1 MGALLMLAP
10 LVAVPILAVVG
21 IPQFAPGNLIDL
33 NGSKSTASS
42 RDHRAYAEP
51 RLGDAARHDAD
62 DLFAPLEESGSE
74 VDGFDDPLASR
85 KSKSRGRSVRR
96 DADEQFDEEPTRSRG
111 QRGSPFEEH
120 RDEEFTENSAGGLSE
135 SEEEETNSRP
145 RGRQRPRTQDSDDEF
160 EDVAKDAEP
169 FNEFEDAPASKT
181 QPRGERYAD
190 ADPRFGGKSSGSSRA
205 NPLRGQ
211 ESTPPEDQEYAQE
224 GTEEA
229 NPFEAPPVTNKS
241 RPAQPKKPLTQSR
254 PRGPHDAPLFQPAE
268 AESAPEAETEEAESF
283 VPPPTAKT
291 PNTGRRNPQAVIP
304 PPEPP
309 EVPVEPETPP
319 AADDEEQVPGVDE
332 LTWQDATK
340 RLRALGVA
348 KSKQYFTYLEDSNS
362 FLFTCSAIHAKDS
375 KKTLRF
381 EAEAEEPLLA
391 VSQVLEKLEAWQSS
405 SPQRKMVAR
414 GQE

>member
-42 RDHRAYAEP
+42 RDNRNYSEP

-62 DLFAPLEESGSE
+62 DLFAPLEESGSDG
-74 VDGFDDPLASR
+74 DGFDDPLASR
-85 KSKSRGRSVRR
+85 KSKSRGRSAHR
-96 DADEQFDEEPTRSRG
+96 DADEQFDEEPTRPRG
-111 QRGSPFEEH
+111 KRASPFEENQ
-120 RDEEFTENSAGGLSE
+120 DEEFIENSAGDLSN
-135 SEEEETNSRP
+135 SEEEETDSRPGGRLRP
-145 RGRQRPRTQDSDDEF
+145 RGQNSADEF
-160 EDVAKDAEP
+160 EEIAKDAEP
-169 FNEFEDAPASKT
+169 FNEFEDAPKAKS

-190 ADPRFGGKSSGSSRA
+190 AGSSFSGKSSGNLRTNPSRSRDSE
-205 NPLRGQ
+205 PQ
-211 ESTPPEDQEYAQE
+211 EDQESAPE
-224 GTEEA
+224 GTGEA
-229 NPFEAPPVTNKS
+229 NPFEAPPVTNNT
-241 RPAQPKKPLTQSR
+241 RPAQPKKPAAQSR

-268 AESAPEAETEEAESF
+268 SAPEAETEEAENF
-283 VPPPTAKT
+283 APPPVAKS

-309 EVPVEPETPP
+309 EVPAEPATPP
-319 AADDEEQVPGVDE
+319 AETDEEQVPGVDE
-332 LTWQDATK
+332 LTWQAATK
-340 RLRALGVA
+340 QLRALGVG

-362 FLFTCSAIHAKDS
+362 FLFTCSAIHAKDP

-405 SPQRKMVAR
+405 SPQRKIVAR